1 MPKLANYQ
9 NEIDLTEAQ
18 SLNKAKKKVIEKM
31 KGSLIDTSSHVDD
44 KNVEE
49 GILRVNKLL
58 EEQIN
63 ILDNMDILI
72 NPSGN
77 IQGRPSLPKL
87 NLSNI
92 LEDTTT
98 KTEIDPELQKVLH
111 KQPFTYVPF
120 EPEPSEYIPYSEP
133 DRTQSLLNIL
143 QNGQP
148 IQDTLRTQEDELL
161 PMEGEVEPLL
171 PRGDELAE
179 VPPSEPILKKRKGK
193 TSQLE
198 INPYQPIRN
207 DKIIREGKKRG
218 RKTNVQKQEERAR
231 EEIRKNKE
239 KEDKF
244 NEYLVEL
251 KNLVDEGNEEE
262 LNNLLNQVL
271 EEYPDRQDD
280 IYKFIVQNDL
290 IIDEGD
296 DITEYYTG
304 PQYPKQSE
312 GKFNYYIYPPEE
324 EFFRLKDSNKKPA
337 YNEEFYPDE
346 YKGEGRFKLKV
357 RIHKKKGGA
366 RGTRFVK
373 EGAYIDYLTYL
384 NKLISNQ
391 KQINNTLNRNIQY
404 IKYVPI
410 DVINNF
416 KQLSSEYTDKVNNI
430 YSEAIRE
437 VRNRNGDIIRQDMLI
452 HMAGMTNIN
461 LNVIK
466 NKWNEF
472 INISMLYLNYFKDAL
487 KNYNEERT
495 RKQKPNTLTLNKK
508 GMGQYYI
515 GNDIPTR
522 YL

>member
-18 SLNKAKKKVIEKM
+18 SLNKAKKKVVEKM
-31 KGSLIDTSSHVDD
+31 KGSLIDTSLQIDD

-92 LEDTTT
+92 IEDTTT
-98 KTEIDPELQKVLH
+98 KTEIAPELKKVLQ

-120 EPEPSEYIPYSEP
+120 EPEPSEYVPYSEP
-133 DRTQSLLNIL
+133 DRTQGLLNIL

-161 PMEGEVEPLL
+161 PMEGEVVEPLL
-171 PRGDELAE
+171 PRGDEIAE

-290 IIDEGD
+290 VFTEND
-296 DITEYYTG
+296 DNRYYKQR
-304 PQYPKQSE
+304 PNYP
-312 GKFNYYIYPPEE
+312 
-324 EFFRLKDSNKKPA
+324 LL
-337 YNEEFYPDE
+337 E

-357 RIHKKKGGA
+357 RIPKKKGGA

-416 KQLSSEYTDKVNNI
+416 KQLSSEYTEKVNNI

-487 KNYNEERT
+487 QNYNEART
-495 RKQKPNTLTLNKK
+495 KKQKPNTLTLNKK

-515 GNDIPTR
+515 GDDIPTR

>member
-18 SLNKAKKKVIEKM
+18 SLNKAKKKVVEKM
-31 KGSLIDTSSHVDD
+31 KGSLIDTSLQIDD

-92 LEDTTT
+92 IEDTTT
-98 KTEIDPELQKVLH
+98 KTEIAPELKKVLQ

-120 EPEPSEYIPYSEP
+120 EPEPSEYVPYSEP
-133 DRTQSLLNIL
+133 DRTQGLLNIL

-161 PMEGEVEPLL
+161 PMEGEVVEPLL
-171 PRGDELAE
+171 PRGDEIAE

-290 IIDEGD
+290 VFTEND
-296 DITEYYTG
+296 DNRYYKQR
-304 PQYPKQSE
+304 PNYP
-312 GKFNYYIYPPEE
+312 
-324 EFFRLKDSNKKPA
+324 LL
-337 YNEEFYPDE
+337 E

-357 RIHKKKGGA
+357 RIPKKKGGA

-416 KQLSSEYTDKVNNI
+416 KQLSSEYTEKVNNI

-487 KNYNEERT
+487 QNYNEART
-495 RKQKPNTLTLNKK
+495 KKQKPNTLTLNKK

>member
-18 SLNKAKKKVIEKM
+18 SLNKAKKKVVEKM
-31 KGSLIDTSSHVDD
+31 KGSLIDTSLHVDD

-92 LEDTTT
+92 IEDTTT
-98 KTEIDPELQKVLH
+98 KTEIAPELKKVLQ

-120 EPEPSEYIPYSEP
+120 EPEPSEYVPYSEL

-179 VPPSEPILKKRKGK
+179 VPPSEPVLKKRKGK

-231 EEIRKNKE
+231 EEKRKNKE

-290 IIDEGD
+290 VFTEND
-296 DITEYYTG
+296 DNIYYKQR
-304 PQYPKQSE
+304 PNYP
-312 GKFNYYIYPPEE
+312 
-324 EFFRLKDSNKKPA
+324 LL
-337 YNEEFYPDE
+337 E

-357 RIHKKKGGA
+357 RIPKKKGGA

-487 KNYNEERT
+487 QNYNEART
-495 RKQKPNTLTLNKK
+495 KKQKPNTLTLNKK

-515 GNDIPTR
+515 GDDIPTR